1 MNSITTFYK
10 FAPIAAAEL
19 EPLRARLEAEAAARG
34 LKGTILLAEEGMN
47 GTLSGSEAP
56 LRDFAEVLKAV
67 PGFADMPFKYSL
79 AEAGNKVFYRLKVRI
94 KPEIVALGQ
103 PGVKPAERTG
113 THVDAM
119 TWNALLDDP
128 DLIVIDTRNDYE
140 IGIGTFP
147 GAVDPHTR
155 SFKQFPDYVATL
167 DPAVQPKVAM
177 FCTGGIRC
185 EKASAYMLEQG
196 FEEVYQL
203 DGGILKYLETVPP
216 NDNRWQ
222 GECFVFD
229 QRVSVDREL
238 GEGSYEQC
246 FACRRPL
253 TREDLASADYQQGVS
268 CPHCVDEQDEAQRAA
283 FAERQRQV
291 ELAAARGDQHVG
303 KRMPQRPERAPAAAG
318 QDSSSGTR

>member
-1 MNSITTFYK
+1 VSHVMTFYT
-10 FAPIAAAEL
+10 FAPLGGAQEL
-19 EPLRARLEAEAAARG
+19 EALRERLEAEARAGA

-47 GTLSGSEAP
+47 GTLSGQKDRLEA
-56 LRDFAEVLKAV
+56 FARVLTAV
-67 PGFADMPFKYSL
+67 PGFADMPFKYSV
-79 AEAGNKVFYRLKVRI
+79 ASDDNPVFYRLKVRI
-94 KPEIVALGQ
+94 RPEIVALGQ
-103 PGVKPAERTG
+103 PQVKPAERTG
-113 THVDAM
+113 THVDAL

-128 DLIVIDTRNDYE
+128 EMIIIDTRNDYE
-140 IGIGTFP
+140 IGIGSFP

-167 DPAVQPKVAM
+167 DPDKQPKVAM

-196 FEEVYQL
+196 FEEVFQL
-203 DGGILKYLETVPP
+203 DGGILAYLETVPP
-216 NDNRWQ
+216 NANRWQ

-253 TREDLASADYQQGVS
+253 TREDLASKNYRQGVS
-268 CPHCVDEQDEAQRAA
+268 CPHCVDEQDESQRAA

-291 ELAAARGDQHVG
+291 ELARARGDLHVG
-303 KRMPQRPERAPAAAG
+303 KEMPGRA
-318 QDSSSGTR
+318 

>member
-1 MNSITTFYK
+1 MSDVMTFYQ
-10 FAPIAAAEL
+10 FAPLPVEPDTL
-19 EPLRARLEAEAAARG
+19 ESLRERLHAGACAVD
-34 LKGTILLAEEGMN
+34 LKGTILLAGEGMN
-47 GTLSGSEAP
+47 GTLTGARGDLEA
-56 LRDFAEVLKAV
+56 FAETLKAV
-67 PGFADMPFKYSL
+67 PGFADLPFKYSI
-79 AEAGNKVFYRLKVRI
+79 ASPGNPVFYRLKVKL

-103 PGVKPAERTG
+103 PEVKPAERTG
-113 THVDAM
+113 THVDAQ
-119 TWNALLDDP
+119 TWNRLLDDP

-147 GAVDPHTR
+147 GAVDPGTR
-155 SFKQFPDYVATL
+155 SFKQFPEYVTTL
-167 DPAVQPKVAM
+167 DPKRQPKVAM

-185 EKASAYMLEQG
+185 EKASAYMLDQG
-196 FEEVYQL
+196 FEAVYQL

-253 TREDLASADYQQGVS
+253 TREDLASIDYQQGVS
-268 CPHCVDEQDEAQRAA
+268 CPHCLEEQGDAQRAA
-283 FAERQRQV
+283 FTERQRQV
-291 ELAAARGDQHVG
+291 ELAAARGDVHVG
-303 KRMPQRPERAPAAAG
+303 KRMPERG
-318 QDSSSGTR
+318 

>member
-1 MNSITTFYK
+1 MSHITTFYK
-10 FAPIAAAEL
+10 FAPIAAADLPSVREQ
-19 EPLRARLEAEAAARG
+19 LEAEAAAREI
-34 LKGTILLAEEGMN
+34 KGTILLAEEGIN
-47 GTLSGSEAP
+47 GTLSGTETALEAY
-56 LRDFAEVLKAV
+56 AEVLRSV
-67 PGFADMPFKYSL
+67 PGFADMPFKQSV
-79 AEAGNKVFYRLKVRI
+79 ASEGNPVFYRLKVRI

-103 PGVKPAERTG
+103 PDVKPGERTG
-113 THVDAM
+113 THVDAL

-128 DLIVIDTRNDYE
+128 NLIVIDTRNDYE

-167 DPAVQPKVAM
+167 DPAAQPKVAM

-185 EKASAYMLEQG
+185 EKASAYMLDQG

-238 GEGSYEQC
+238 GEGRYEQC

-253 TREDLASADYQQGVS
+253 TPEDMASEDYRQGVS
-268 CPHCVDEQDEAQRAA
+268 CPHCIDEQDEAQRAA

-291 ELAAARGDQHVG
+291 ELAEARGDQHVG
-303 KRMPQRPERAPAAAG
+303 KRMPERLPEAAA

>member
-1 MNSITTFYK
+1 MRHIATFYK
-10 FAPIAAAEL
+10 FASIEADALDA
-19 EPLRARLEAEAAARG
+19 LRDRLEQEAAARA
-34 LKGTILLAEEGMN
+34 LKGTLLLAEEGMN
-47 GTLSGSEAP
+47 GTLSGTEDQLIDYA
-56 LRDFAEVLKAV
+56 AVLKAV
-67 PGFADMPFKYSL
+67 PGFADMHFKYSV
-79 AEAGNKVFYRLKVRI
+79 ANEGNSVFYRLKVRI
-94 KPEIVALGQ
+94 KAEIVALGQ
-103 PGVKPAERTG
+103 PDVKPGERTG
-113 THVDAM
+113 TAVDAR

-128 DLIVIDTRNDYE
+128 GLIVIDTRNEYE

-147 GAVDPHTR
+147 GARDPHTR

-167 DPAVQPKVAM
+167 DPESQPRVAM

-185 EKASAYMLEQG
+185 EKASAYMLDQG

-229 QRVSVDREL
+229 QRVSVDRAL

-253 TREDLASADYQQGVS
+253 TKEDLASPEYRQGVS
-268 CPHCVDEQDEAQRAA
+268 CPHCVHEQDEAQRAA

-291 ELAAARGDQHVG
+291 ELARERGDQHVG
-303 KRMPQRPERAPAAAG
+303 KRMPARPAPAG
-318 QDSSSGTR
+318 QDSSSGSR

>member
-1 MNSITTFYK
+1 VSHIATFYK
-10 FAPIAAAEL
+10 FAPIAQDEIDG
-19 EPLRARLEAEAAARG
+19 LRERLEQAAADRA

-47 GTLSGSEAP
+47 GTMSGTETG
-56 LRDFAEVLKAV
+56 LRSFTEVLKSV
-67 PGFADMPFKYSL
+67 PGFSDMPFKYSV
-79 AEAGNKVFYRLKVRI
+79 ADEGNPVFYRLKVRI

-103 PGVKPAERTG
+103 PGVKPGERTG

-119 TWNALLDDP
+119 TWNRLLDDP
-128 DLIVIDTRNDYE
+128 NLIVIDTRNDYE

-167 DPAVQPKVAM
+167 DPKTQPRVAM

-196 FEEVYQL
+196 FAEVYQL
-203 DGGILKYLETVPP
+203 DGGVLKYLETVPP

-253 TREDLASADYQQGVS
+253 TREDMASPEYHRGVS

-291 ELAAARGDQHVG
+291 ELAEARGDQHVG
-303 KRMPQRPERAPAAAG
+303 KRMPALERAQSATG
-318 QDSSSGTR
+318 QDSSSGSR

>member
-1 MNSITTFYK
+1 MQKKNCLMSDVVTFYQ
-10 FAPIAAAEL
+10 FAPLPAAESP
-19 EPLRARLEAEAAARG
+19 ESLEALRDRLHNTAEQHS
-34 LKGTILLAEEGMN
+34 LKGTILLASEGMN
-47 GTLSGSEAP
+47 GTLTGERHALEA
-56 LRDFAEVLKAV
+56 FARVLTAV
-67 PGFADMPFKYSL
+67 PGFADMPFKYSV
-79 AEAGNKVFYRLKVRI
+79 ASAGNPVFYRLKVRL

-103 PGVKPAERTG
+103 PQVKPAARTG
-113 THVDAM
+113 THVDAE
-119 TWNALLDDP
+119 TWNRLLDDP
-128 DLIVIDTRNDYE
+128 ELIVIDTRNDYE

-147 GAVDPHTR
+147 GAVDPGTR

-167 DPAVQPKVAM
+167 DPQRQPRVAM

-196 FEEVYQL
+196 FEEVFQL
-203 DGGILKYLETVPP
+203 DGGILRYLETVAP

-253 TREDLASADYQQGVS
+253 TAEDLASADYHQGVS
-268 CPHCVDEQDEAQRAA
+268 CPNCVGDQDEAQRAA

-291 ELAAARGDQHVG
+291 ELAAARGELHVG
-303 KRMPQRPERAPAAAG
+303 KRMPDR
-318 QDSSSGTR
+318 D

>member
-1 MNSITTFYK
+1 M
-10 FAPIAAAEL
+10 
-19 EPLRARLEAEAAARG
+19 RQRLEEEAVARH
-34 LKGTILLAEEGMN
+34 LKGTILIAEEGIN
-47 GTLSGSEAP
+47 GTLAGPEAP
-56 LRDFAEVLKAV
+56 LREFAEVLRSV
-67 PGFADMPFKYSL
+67 PGFADMTFKYSV
-79 AEAGNKVFYRLKVRI
+79 ASEGNTVFYRLKVRI

-147 GAVDPHTR
+147 GAVDPRTR
-155 SFKQFPDYVATL
+155 SFKQFPEYVATL
-167 DPAVQPKVAM
+167 DPEVQPKVAM

-185 EKASAYMLEQG
+185 EKASAYLLEQG

-203 DGGILKYLETVPP
+203 DGGILRYLETVPP

-238 GEGSYEQC
+238 NEGSYQQC

-253 TREDLASADYQQGVS
+253 TREDLAAAEYRQGVS

-283 FAERQRQV
+283 FLERQRQV

-303 KRMPQRPERAPAAAG
+303 KRMPERLPKAAG
-318 QDSSSGTR
+318 QGSSSGSR

>member
-1 MNSITTFYK
+1 MSSVMTFYT
-10 FAPIAAAEL
+10 FAPLGDTESLPEL
-19 EPLRARLEAEAAARG
+19 RDRLEIQARDRN
-34 LKGTILLAEEGMN
+34 LKGTILLAGEGMN
-47 GTLSGSEAP
+47 GTLSGDRQQLE
-56 LRDFAEVLKAV
+56 DFARVLKAV
-67 PGFADMPFKYSL
+67 PGFADMPFKFSVAD
-79 AEAGNKVFYRLKVRI
+79 AENPVFYRLKVRI

-103 PGVKPAERTG
+103 PQVKPAERTG
-113 THVDAM
+113 TYVDAL
-119 TWNALLDDP
+119 TWNRLLDDP

-147 GAVDPHTR
+147 GAVNPHTR

-167 DPAVQPKVAM
+167 DPETRPKVAM

-196 FEEVYQL
+196 FEEVFQL

-216 NDNRWQ
+216 NDNRWR

-238 GEGSYEQC
+238 GEGTYEQC

-253 TREDLASADYQQGVS
+253 TREDMASADYRRGVS
-268 CPHCVDEQDEAQRAA
+268 CPHCITEQDEAQRAA

-291 ELAAARGDQHVG
+291 ELAEGRGDQHVG
-303 KRMPQRPERAPAAAG
+303 KQMPKRASAR
-318 QDSSSGTR
+318 D

>member
-1 MNSITTFYK
+1 MSHITTFYK
-10 FAPIAAAEL
+10 FAPIDADDL
-19 EPLRARLEAEAAARG
+19 SRVRQRLEEEATGRN
-34 LKGTILLAEEGMN
+34 LKGTILIAEEGVN
-47 GTLSGSEAP
+47 GTLSGAEGS
-56 LRDFAEVLKAV
+56 LREFAEVLRSL
-67 PGFADMPFKYSL
+67 PGLADMPFKYSV
-79 AEAGNKVFYRLKVRI
+79 ASEGNKVFYRLKVRI

-103 PGVKPAERTG
+103 PGVKPGERTG
-113 THVDAM
+113 THVDAV

-128 DLIVIDTRNDYE
+128 NLIVIDTRNDYE

-167 DPAVQPKVAM
+167 DPEVQPKVAM

-185 EKASAYMLEQG
+185 EKASAYMLDQG
-196 FEEVYQL
+196 FAEVYQL
-203 DGGILKYLETVPP
+203 EGGILRYLETVPP

-229 QRVSVDREL
+229 QRISVNREL
-238 GEGSYEQC
+238 GEGSYQQC

-253 TREDLASADYQQGVS
+253 TEEDLASAEYRQGVS
-268 CPHCVDEQDEAQRAA
+268 CPYCVDEQDERQRAA
-283 FAERQRQV
+283 FLERQRQV
-291 ELAAARGDQHVG
+291 ELAEARGDQHVG
-303 KRMPQRPERAPAAAG
+303 KRMPERLPRAAA

>member
-1 MNSITTFYK
+1 VSHITTFYK
-10 FAPIAAAEL
+10 FAAIAADAL
-19 EPLRARLEAEAAARG
+19 EPLRERLEAEAAARD
-34 LKGTILLAEEGMN
+34 LKGTILLAQEGMN
-47 GTLSGSEAP
+47 GTMSGAEAP
-56 LRDFAEVLKAV
+56 LRAFAEVLRAV
-67 PGFADMPFKYSL
+67 PGFADMPFKYSV
-79 AEAGNKVFYRLKVRI
+79 ASEGNKVFYRLKVRI

-103 PGVKPAERTG
+103 PGVKPGERTG

-128 DLIVIDTRNDYE
+128 NLIVIDTRNDYE

-167 DPAVQPKVAM
+167 DPEVQPKVAM

-185 EKASAYMLEQG
+185 EKASAYMLDQG

-203 DGGILKYLETVPP
+203 DGGILKYLETVAP

-229 QRVSVDREL
+229 QRVSVDRWL

-253 TREDLASADYQQGVS
+253 TREDLESDDYRQGVS
-268 CPHCVDEQDEAQRAA
+268 CPRCVDEQDEAQRAA

-291 ELAAARGDQHVG
+291 ELAEARGDQHVG
-303 KRMPQRPERAPAAAG
+303 KRMPIRPERARNAAG

>member
-1 MNSITTFYK
+1 MSGVMTFYT
-10 FAPIAAAEL
+10 FAPLGGEEFGGEESLDA
-19 EPLRARLEAEAAARG
+19 LRDRLESEAAAHG

-47 GTLSGSEAP
+47 GTLSGETGRLEA
-56 LRDFAEVLKAV
+56 FADVLKAV
-67 PGFADMPFKYSL
+67 PGFQDMPFKYSV
-79 AEAGNKVFYRLKVRI
+79 ACEDNPVFYRLKVRI
-94 KPEIVALGQ
+94 KAEIVTLGQ
-103 PGVKPAERTG
+103 PEVRPAERTG
-113 THVDAM
+113 THVDAL
-119 TWNALLDDP
+119 TWNRLLDDP

-147 GAVDPHTR
+147 GAVNPHTR

-167 DPAVQPKVAM
+167 DPKRQPKVAM

-185 EKASAYMLEQG
+185 EKASAYMLDQG
-196 FEEVYQL
+196 FEEVFQL

-216 NDNRWQ
+216 NDNRWR

-246 FACRRPL
+246 YACRRPL
-253 TREDLASADYQQGVS
+253 TPEDMASEDYVQGVS

-291 ELAAARGDQHVG
+291 ELARARGDQHVG
-303 KRMPQRPERAPAAAG
+303 KAMPRRA
-318 QDSSSGTR
+318 

>member
-1 MNSITTFYK
+1 MSHVATFYK
-10 FAPIAAAEL
+10 FAPIVSAEI
-19 EPLRARLEAEAAARG
+19 ERLRERLEKEAASRS

-47 GTLSGSEAP
+47 GTLSGTEAA
-56 LRDFAEVLKAV
+56 LQSFTEVLRSV
-67 PGFADMPFKYSL
+67 PGFQDMPFKYSV
-79 AEAGNKVFYRLKVRI
+79 AGEGNKVFYRLKVRI

-103 PGVKPAERTG
+103 PGVNPDERTG

-119 TWNALLDDP
+119 TWNRLLDDP
-128 DLIVIDTRNDYE
+128 NLVVIDTRNDYE

-147 GAVDPHTR
+147 GAVDPNTR

-167 DPAVQPKVAM
+167 DPQAQPRVAM

-203 DGGILKYLETVPP
+203 DGGILNYLETVLP

-253 TREDLASADYQQGVS
+253 TPDELDSPAYRQGVS
-268 CPHCVDEQDEAQRAA
+268 CPHCVDEQDEAQRAG

-291 ELAAARGDQHVG
+291 QLAEARGDQHVG
-303 KRMPQRPERAPAAAG
+303 KRMPLRPERVQSVAG
-318 QDSSSGTR
+318 QDSSSGRR

>member
-1 MNSITTFYK
+1 MSHISTFYK
-10 FAPIAAAEL
+10 FAPIAVDAL
-19 EPLRARLEAEAAARG
+19 EALRDRLETQAASRA

-47 GTLSGSEAP
+47 GTMSGAEVA
-56 LRDFAEVLKAV
+56 LREFAEVLRTV
-67 PGFADMPFKYSL
+67 PGFADMPFKYSV
-79 AEAGNKVFYRLKVRI
+79 ANEGNKVFYRLKVRI

-103 PGVKPAERTG
+103 PGVNPSERTG
-113 THVDAM
+113 THVDAL

-128 DLIVIDTRNDYE
+128 NLIVIDTRNDYE

-167 DPAVQPKVAM
+167 DPEVQPKVAM
-177 FCTGGIRC
+177 FCTGGVRC
-185 EKASAYMLEQG
+185 EKASAYMLDQG
-196 FEEVYQL
+196 FEAVYQL

-216 NDNRWQ
+216 HENRWQ

-229 QRVSVDREL
+229 QRVSVDRAL
-238 GEGSYEQC
+238 GEGTYEQC

-253 TREDLASADYQQGVS
+253 TRDDLNSPDYQQGVS
-268 CPHCVDEQDEAQRAA
+268 CPHCVAEQDEAQRAA

-291 ELAAARGDQHVG
+291 ELARARGDQHVG
-303 KRMPQRPERAPAAAG
+303 KRMPERPERSPTSVA
-318 QDSSSGTR
+318 QDSSSGLR